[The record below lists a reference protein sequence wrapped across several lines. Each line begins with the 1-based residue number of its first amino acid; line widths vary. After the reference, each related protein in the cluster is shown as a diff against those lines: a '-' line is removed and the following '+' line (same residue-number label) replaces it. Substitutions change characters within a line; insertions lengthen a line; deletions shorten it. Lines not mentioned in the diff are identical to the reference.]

1 MNKKTVIAA
10 TVILTAIAQIPAM
23 AENLTQLN
31 ELLSTKE
38 CTQCDLSGTGLV
50 MANLAG
56 AKLSG
61 ANLSQA
67 NLSQANLNN
76 ADLSN
81 ADLSGASLYGAN
93 LTGANLKGAKLEG
106 TDLRSAYLKGANLD
120 NINLENAKIQ
130 GTRGIDKYAGT
141 PQQFYSWGVSE
152 AEQGH
157 YQVAIEHYTRAL
169 ELDPKLASSYLARGL
184 AFYRLGRQQEAD
196 RDGQVAAK
204 LFQMQKNQVGYQNS
218 QKFLTGI
225 QLADGRKVPGNS
237 PLEKFFSGVG
247 SFLLQLLL

>member
-106 TDLRSAYLKGANLD
+106 TDLRSAYLNNANLD
-120 NINLENAKIQ
+120 NISLENAKIQ
-130 GTRGIDKYAGT
+130 GTKGIGKYAGT
-141 PQQFYSWGVSE
+141 PQQFYGWGVSE

-157 YQVAIEHYTRAL
+157 YQVAIEHYTRA
-169 ELDPKLASSYLARGL
+169 
-184 AFYRLGRQQEAD
+184 
-196 RDGQVAAK
+196 
-204 LFQMQKNQVGYQNS
+204 
-218 QKFLTGI
+218 
-225 QLADGRKVPGNS
+225 
-237 PLEKFFSGVG
+237 
-247 SFLLQLLL
+247 